1 MKAFR
6 IAFAWLLAFALIC
19 SFTFGVAAADYKEY
33 SKGLAKLITDSS
45 VAIDIS
51 KFTAADMEVK
61 TAENYKGISG
71 ITVFTGNTGSI
82 SWNFTVAV
90 SGVYCLKVDYFP
102 IESKNADIEVG
113 IRLDGEYPF
122 DEAKSVNFKKLYEN
136 KDAEKQYDNRGNEI
150 LSEKVQVT
158 TLISDYAR
166 SFTDSLSKPYYF
178 DLAAGVHTL
187 TFEAVTDSF
196 AISGLTLCAPES
208 IPSYKEYKTSLS
220 GNKAQSGFK
229 KYIQA
234 EDVTYTTSS
243 MMVATND
250 RTSPLTVPND
260 AYNVFYNVFGGQ
272 GWSTAGQYATW
283 SFTVPKDGLYRIGL
297 KYRQNDSEAILPVRK
312 FLIDGKVPF
321 SELEAVE
328 FGYDRDWQYTELS
341 AGEEVAEFY
350 LTADTEHTLTVESVL
365 GKFSESF
372 DKVDEIVYELN
383 SCYRSIL
390 MITGASPDTYRDYEL
405 SVKIPTVIEKLGEL
419 HKELKNV
426 IKVLDSGAVAN
437 SEMIELSTITDQ
449 IADFLDDPE
458 TIPERLETFKTN
470 IGALSD
476 WCVNA
481 KQQAVEFDYFVICAE
496 DSKIDRVKSNIFEN
510 LLFEIKSLI
519 SSFINDYSSI
529 GNSYDYD
536 ESIVVWIMSGRDQA
550 NTLKP
555 LIDSDFMVKNSV
567 EVDLKLVMGTSLL
580 NAMIAGKG
588 PDVALGVANA
598 DPVNYALRNAVT
610 DVSKL
615 DGYSEIAKQFYPS
628 AIDPFTF
635 NGGVYAMP
643 ETQTFPVMFYRTDVL
658 EQLGLKV
665 PETWSDVANC
675 LTELTN
681 VNMEFGLA
689 CSDSATTMNAMG
701 MLLYQNG
708 GSFYIDGNKKSG
720 LTSEV
725 ALDSF
730 KQLTNLYTSYRLPY
744 AFSDVNRF
752 RSGEMPLV
760 ISNYSLFNTLA
771 VSAPEIDGL
780 WGVTLVP
787 GTKREDGTVDHSVM
801 GTCTGTVIT
810 SSSKNIDAAWKFV
823 KWWVSTETQASYGLK
838 LEGLLGQA
846 ARYATAN
853 KEALN
858 QLPWSE
864 SDLASLREQ
873 HGYVKATPETPGSY
887 FTPRHLYNAFR
898 RVLTYG
904 DDPRQTIIDYTEYI
918 NNEIENKRKEFGLDY

>member
-6 IAFAWLLAFALIC
+6 IVSAWVLTVAVIC
-19 SFTFGVAAADYKEY
+19 SFTLGVTAADYKEY
-33 SKGLAKLITDSS
+33 SKDVTSAVTDS
-45 VAIDIS
+45 VVTIDVPAYTS
-51 KFTAADMEVK
+51 SSMEAK
-61 TAENYKGISG
+61 KEENYQGTSG
-71 ITVFTGNTGSI
+71 ITVFTGDEGCIN
-82 SWNFTVAV
+82 WNFDVATA
-90 SGVYCLKVDYFP
+90 GYYCLKVDYFP
-102 IESKNADIEVG
+102 VISKNSEIEIG
-113 IRLDGEYPF
+113 IKIDGEYPF
-122 DEAKSVNFKKLYEN
+122 DEAKSVTFKKLYQN
-136 KDAEKQYDNRGNEI
+136 KDEEKQYDNRGNEI
-150 LSEKVQVT
+150 LSEKVQ
-158 TLISDYAR
+158 ISSLMSDFAR
-166 SFTDSLSKPYYF
+166 DFAGGLSEPFYFELSQGRHSL
-178 DLAAGVHTL
+178 TI
-187 TFEAVTDSF
+187 EAVTDTI
-196 AISGLTLCAPES
+196 AIHGLTFCAPDE
-208 IPSYKEYKTSLS
+208 IPDYKEYKSNLS
-220 GNKAQSGFK
+220 GKKADSDFK

-234 EDVTYTTSS
+234 EDVRFTTSS

-260 AYNVFYNVFGGQ
+260 AYNVFYNIFGGQ
-272 GWSTAGQYATW
+272 GWSSTGQYATW
-283 SFTVPKDGLYRIGL
+283 TFTVPKDGLYKIGM
-297 KYRQNDSEAILPVRK
+297 KFRQNNSEAILPVRK
-312 FLIDGKVPF
+312 IMVDGKVPF
-321 SELEAVE
+321 SDLEAVE
-328 FGYDRDWQYTELS
+328 FEYDRNWQYTELS
-341 AGEEVAEFY
+341 SKDETAYFY
-350 LTADTEHTLTVESVL
+350 LEADKEHTITIESVL

-419 HKELKNV
+419 HKQLKKV
-426 IKVLDSGAVAN
+426 INTLDSGAVAN
-437 SEMIELSTITDQ
+437 SEMIEISTITDQ

-458 TIPERLETFKTN
+458 TIPARLETFKTN

-481 KQQAVEFDYFVICAE
+481 KQQSVAFDYFVICGE
-496 DSKIDRVKSNIFEN
+496 DAKTDRVKSNIFEN

-610 DVSKL
+610 DISKL
-615 DGYSEIAKQFYPS
+615 EGFEEISKQFYQS
-628 AIDPFTF
+628 ALDPFTF

-658 EQLGLKV
+658 EELKLDV
-665 PETWSDVANC
+665 PKTWDDVANC

-689 CSDSATTMNAMG
+689 CADSASTMNAMG

-708 GSFYIDGNKKSG
+708 GTFYIDDNKKSG

-744 AFSDVNRF
+744 SFSDVNRF

-760 ISNYSLFNTLA
+760 ISSYSLFNTLA

-787 GTKREDGTVDHSVM
+787 GTKREDGSIDHSVM

-823 KWWVSTETQASYGLK
+823 KWWVSSETQSNYGLK

-853 KEALN
+853 IEALN
-858 QLPWSE
+858 QLPWKE
-864 SDLASLREQ
+864 SDLKNLREQ

-904 DDPRQTIIDYTEYI
+904 DDPRQTMIDYTEYI
-918 NNEIENKRKEFGLDY
+918 NNEIENKREEFGLEN